1 LSRFRRQRKNARIA
15 RRATAAIGTTTAIA
29 TIPPFDNPVL
39 PVAAAAVALD
49 VDVEKAVEM
58 AGVEDTGVEFTGW
71 LVGRNVLVEV
81 CVIVM
86 TLLLFDVVGVL
97 GGEVFGGG
105 EALVVGGTG
114 VLLVVGVVGV
124 VGILGVEVVG
134 VSEEVVGVTIDVVG
148 AEVVGIRVWEVST
161 ILD

>member
-1 LSRFRRQRKNARIA
+1 M
-15 RRATAAIGTTTAIA
+15 
-29 TIPPFDNPVL
+29 
-39 PVAAAAVALD
+39 
-49 VDVEKAVEM
+49 EM